1 MRLQAEIYNETAAH
15 YKKEAATIRQ
25 KATKLRTNT
34 QIGPSDRAEKNST
47 QPSTS

>member
-1 MRLQAEIYNETAAH
+1 MRSQAEIYDETAAH
-15 YKKEAATIRQ
+15 YEKEAATIRQ

-34 QIGPSDRAEKNST
+34 QIGPSDRAENST